1 MEIAQAQPSDCGA
14 YKLVLSNPNG
24 ETAALC
30 AVAIK
35 RMFYY
40 TKPFSLLLLKLFFQQ
55 THVCRF
61 FPCIAEPMKP
71 AFVKPLSDLK
81 VVIGQPINL
90 EAQIQAFPSPEVKW
104 FEIQT

>member
-1 MEIAQAQPSDCGA
+1 MIKLEIAQAQPSDCGA

-35 RMFYY
+35 RTY
-40 TKPFSLLLLKLFFQQ
+40 TNQSWRECARLRFDLFELF
-55 THVCRF
+55 VLF
-61 FPCIAEPMKP
+61 ALAEPMKP
-71 AFVKPLSDLK
+71 AFIKPLNDLK

-104 FEIQT
+104 